1 MSKKDKKRIA
11 ELERQQSILA
21 AKVRIMQYYIGQLYA
36 AKEQPAAFQSGAISS
51 EPKQHETAK
60 DSPTRDGAIYE
71 KTKCVAYEQGEQVL
85 NKSTFDWLKQTR
97 PKQDKSEQEK
107 PRKFP
112 STPEMKKI
120 EQELEQELLAQ
131 LNKELAKFAS
141 LEAFN
146 ADRKNFFL
154 PPVGKLEFDK
164 AKACFDYALAGAK
177 LLRPEW
183 YDQINQIKIPKAEQL
198 ESAKNN
204 EPTDKEIQDKIDWGN
219 AKMRNYCFG
228 NSALNNTKQPD
239 PTLDKTE
246 QEKPAQTEPI
256 TPEKEQELMAQLNAE
271 LAKFASLE
279 AFNAERRSRF
289 LPPVDKLEFDKA
301 KSCFDYALAAAKV
314 LRPQWYDQ
322 INQIKIPK
330 AEQPE
335 AEPKQGKKYM
345 CSGEAQIRNAMANV
359 RNIEPFKS
367 DDDSKYMSDFQVALR
382 YAMSGISKSEQP
394 EAEPKQGSGGA
405 DSPKKGSFIK
415 GVFKGKSVNF
425 DADELDAK
433 LRELEALP
441 LKSEYEAAEQTK
453 AAIEQM
459 QQDSPKKEPTF
470 QSQLDEY
477 HAELSDKVISEMN
490 KTMEFWAGVLGLQA
504 SKQDET
510 KQTEINHYDP
520 AKATLNKM
528 VLSHVGEMKLWLS
541 LREHSTTEIA
551 QAIQILVDDLGL
563 HLADFRRKVLDLGRV
578 EPCKVEPKETV
589 QCEEKQQETEQNSDG
604 GIWVI
609 HNKLDKTWAAKC
621 SEGGF
626 FWANEKHEEGVLQY
640 ADQKEA
646 IEHYNALCSRGLIS
660 RMKQQHTAVIRE
672 EKQPET
678 DQPTPEKDSENQ
690 PEKQQFYLIQTNP
703 NKDQRLN
710 AFYVEM
716 INEKNIVQ
724 HTPDPNAAMNFIDA
738 DAAQT
743 EIDTII
749 ANSAGRYDAADFKI
763 VEKP

>member
-36 AKEQPAAFQSGAISS
+36 AKEQPAAFQSGTISS
-51 EPKQHETAK
+51 EPKQPETAA
-60 DSPTRDGAIYE
+60 DSPTRDGAIYD

-131 LNKELAKFAS
+131 LNAELAKFAS

-164 AKACFDYALAGAK
+164 MKAAIECTIAIAKMVRPDYFDK
-177 LLRPEW
+177 
-183 YDQINQIKIPKAEQL
+183 INQIKV
-198 ESAKNN
+198 
-204 EPTDKEIQDKIDWGN
+204 PT
-219 AKMRNYCFG
+219 
-228 NSALNNTKQPD
+228 
-239 PTLDKTE
+239 
-246 QEKPAQTEPI
+246 
-256 TPEKEQELMAQLNAE
+256 
-271 LAKFASLE
+271 
-279 AFNAERRSRF
+279 
-289 LPPVDKLEFDKA
+289 
-301 KSCFDYALAAAKV
+301 
-314 LRPQWYDQ
+314 
-322 INQIKIPK
+322 
-330 AEQPE
+330 
-335 AEPKQGKKYM
+335 
-345 CSGEAQIRNAMANV
+345 
-359 RNIEPFKS
+359 
-367 DDDSKYMSDFQVALR
+367 
-382 YAMSGISKSEQP
+382 SEQP
-394 EAEPKQGSGGA
+394 EAEPKQGSDGA

-459 QQDSPKKEPTF
+459 QQDSPKQEPTF

-477 HAELSDKVISEMN
+477 HAELSDKIISEMN
-490 KTMEFWAGVLGLQA
+490 KTMEFWAGVFGLQA

-510 KQTEINHYDP
+510 KQPEINHYDP

-578 EPCKVEPKETV
+578 EPCKVEPKETL